1 MSLQRIYRYRSLD
14 ELTVSMAGR
23 LAKRLS
29 ELQQQ
34 KERVHLALTGGT
46 TAMALYES
54 LARLAQATPLDP
66 SRLELWWT
74 SERYVPTT
82 DQMRNATR
90 ALTVLARTLPFVPS
104 QVHPMPSSTG
114 TMDSDE
120 AAYAYSKE
128 LADVTFDI
136 CLLGLGVDG
145 HVASIYPNHPSLQ
158 VQSETNLSVV
168 GVTNAPIEPSE
179 RITLT
184 LKTFNKSNEI
194 WLLASGEEKA
204 DVVARAV
211 VHHDP
216 LLPAGLV
223 HGASATYWF
232 LDRGAA
238 SKLPYYHCRF

>member
-46 TAMALYES
+46 TALALYES

-136 CLLGLGVDG
+136 CLLGLGEDG
-145 HVASIYPNHPSLQ
+145 HVASIFPGHPSFA
-158 VQSETNLSVV
+158 ETTHTVIGVNDSPKPPSSRISLTVPTLSRSREVWFLV
-168 GVTNAPIEPSE
+168 AGA
-179 RITLT
+179 
-184 LKTFNKSNEI
+184 
-194 WLLASGEEKA
+194 EKA
-204 DVVARAV
+204 DAVGRAYRGDPELPGGVVRGRERTLWLVDRA
-211 VHHDP
+211 
-216 LLPAGLV
+216 AGA
-223 HGASATYWF
+223 GI
-232 LDRGAA
+232 
-238 SKLPYYHCRF
+238 PYHECTF

>member
-1 MSLQRIYRYRSLD
+1 MSLQRVYRYRSLD

-23 LAKRLS
+23 LARRLT
-29 ELQQQ
+29 ELQQE
-34 KERVHLALTGGT
+34 KERVHLALTGGL
-46 TAMALYES
+46 TALALYES
-54 LARLAQATPLDP
+54 LATLTQATVLDP

-82 DQMRNATR
+82 DQLRNATT
-90 ALTVLARTLPFVPS
+90 ALTVLARTMPFVPS

-114 TMDSDE
+114 TTDSDE

-128 LADVTFDI
+128 LGDVTFDI
-136 CLLGLGVDG
+136 CLLGLGTDG

-158 VQSETNLSVV
+158 LQSDTTLSVV
-168 GVTNAPIEPSE
+168 GVTDAPTAPGD

-184 LKTFNKSNEI
+184 LKSLNKANEI
-194 WLLASGEEKA
+194 WLLAAGTEKA
-204 DVVARAV
+204 DAVARAV
-211 VHHDP
+211 QHDP

-232 LDRGAA
+232 VDRGAA
-238 SKLPYYHCRF
+238 AKLPYYRCVL